1 MTPAQVEIIA
11 RITEAAITE
20 RNVLNN
26 AVRNKFGDRITVP
39 LASECETRD
48 REIEALEANLA
59 MIRAAD

>member
-1 MTPAQVEIIA
+1 MTPVQIEIIA

-26 AVRNKFGDRITVP
+26 AVRSKFGDRITVP
-39 LASECETRD
+39 LASECDQRD